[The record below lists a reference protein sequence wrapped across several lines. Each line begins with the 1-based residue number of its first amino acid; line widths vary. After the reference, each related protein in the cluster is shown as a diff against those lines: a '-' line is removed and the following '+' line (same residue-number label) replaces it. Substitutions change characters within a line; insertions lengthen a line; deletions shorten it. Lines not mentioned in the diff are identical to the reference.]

1 MMVLPWIQETDL
13 LTNSSFSVSGKTLME
28 LFFDRI
34 LAVLRYILPIF
45 RIIKK
50 CPFRHILDVFIKLI
64 QAGIHS
70 LLPKI

>member
-1 MMVLPWIQETDL
+1 MSMMVLPSIQETDL

-45 RIIKK
+45 GIIKNA
-50 CPFRHILDVFIKLI
+50 HL
-64 QAGIHS
+64 GIS
-70 LLPKI
+70 WAFSSN